1 MITQA
6 LKELYDQYGFSND
19 TIKHIRELMEELA
32 AESYIM
38 GYDDRRIDEEVE
50 REYYAG
56 FSAYGKKE
64 DWV

>member
-6 LKELYDQYGFSND
+6 LEELSDQYGFSND
-19 TIKHIRELMEELA
+19 IIKQIRELMEEIA
-32 AESYIM
+32 AESYIV
-38 GYDDRRIDEEVE
+38 GYDDRRIEEEVE
-50 REYYAG
+50 NEYYAG